1 MLNRK
6 ILLTMVLLTLTILFG
21 QNENVY
27 PVTINEKFP
36 DITLQDRDGE
46 DVLLSDYIGK
56 KVMLIFI
63 RGKVT
68 PDVWCP
74 ICQYQYLEIVN
85 VEEKEKLR
93 EKFNME
99 ILFAMPY
106 TPDSLTN
113 WIQAFPQSLKTIHD
127 WKFPEDSENISDAQ
141 KEWAE
146 YSRKFFPRTLEFSPE
161 DFELKLPVLF
171 DPDKKV
177 SEGLMIFRKEWGG
190 TTVDQNVPTIFIL
203 DENGFV
209 KFKYFS
215 QYTNDRPS
223 PEFLIK
229 ILEKMF

>member
-1 MLNRK
+1 MLY
-6 ILLTMVLLTLTILFG
+6 G

-36 DITLQDRDGE
+36 DITLQTSEGE
-46 DVLLSDYIGK
+46 DVAISEYLGK

-68 PDVWCP
+68 PDIWCP
-74 ICQYQYLEIVN
+74 ICQYQYLEMVN
-85 VEEKEKLR
+85 VEENKNLQ

-106 TPDSLTN
+106 VQDSLSE
-113 WIQAFPQSLKTIHD
+113 WISAFPQSLNTIHN
-127 WKFPEDSENISDAQ
+127 WKFPDDSEDITDAQ

-146 YSRKFFPRTLEFSPE
+146 YSRKFFPETFDFSPE
-161 DFELKLPVLF
+161 EFELTLPLLF
-171 DPDKKV
+171 DPDRKV
-177 SEGLMIFRKEWGG
+177 SEGLMIFRNEWGG
-190 TTVDQNVPTIFIL
+190 TTVAQNVPTIFII
-203 DENGFV
+203 DEKGFV